1 MEKQKY
7 HSTIGYFGDSF
18 CANTSK
24 DSWITILAEK
34 LSADIVNTGKP
45 GSSMWTAILDF
56 ERLKNEATLPDVCIF
71 CWTNPHRLYHPKK
84 HLNLRDLPKDS
95 NLADAVKKYFGYL
108 WFNDKEFLNY
118 KYVLQYFD
126 QNEISKIK
134 GIKYQIFSIN
144 PNDANN
150 DFEVSLQNNFIDEF
164 SLLNFSG
171 LTLEDH
177 GLPDLG
183 GKLINHMSIDKNKE
197 LANYFYKK
205 IEGNSNEGI

>member
-18 CANTSK
+18 CADTSK

-34 LSADIVNTGKP
+34 LSANIVNTGKP

-56 ERLKNEATLPDVCIF
+56 ERLKNQATLPDVCIF
-71 CWTNPHRLYHPKK
+71 CWTNPHRLYHPKRY
-84 HLNLRDLPKDS
+84 LNLRNLPKDS